1 MQVIKSEQVIC
12 IDVDDTLV
20 MHQRAGPGD
29 SVVTFLDPYDK
40 TPRRLVVHEPHVKI
54 LMDRKAR
61 GATIIVWSQSG
72 YQWAEAIIVALGIQK
87 YVDFIAS
94 KPVAYI
100 DDKPVQDW
108 MAERIYLSPASNY
121 GKY

>member
-1 MQVIKSEQVIC
+1 MQVIKNEQVIC

-20 MHQRAGPGD
+20 LHKANVVGD
-29 SVVTFLDPYDK
+29 STVLFKDPYDDSIRK
-40 TPRRLVVHEPHVKI
+40 LVVHEPHVKI
-54 LMDRKAR
+54 LRDRKAR

-72 YQWAEAIIVALGIQK
+72 YQWAEAIVRALGLEDC
-87 YVDFIAS
+87 VDFVAS
-94 KPVAYI
+94 KPIAYI

-108 MAERIYLSPASNY
+108 MAERIYLDPASNY